1 MLIIFVQYRIVI
13 QLPGREKAKSI
24 FMFLKISNLCACV
37 CKLILCL
44 FLLLTK
50 YFVHKTKCA

>member
-37 CKLILCL
+37 CKLIL
-44 FLLLTK
+44 
-50 YFVHKTKCA
+50 FVPSVNQVFCP